1 MVWLIFHQSE
11 CQDEEFFR
19 QFSLRFRERLLSVS
33 LSGPSWA
40 RVALDFIY
48 ATLQFLGDVRTRL
61 SVTSTSSPRL
71 LRGCRHVAS
80 PWSGWTGS
88 ARTSQGSQSQAS
100 IIIVV
105 LTIHLSEERQCD
117 PDLSFLF
124 NVSNTM
130 VTTVERSVA
139 CSRLRDSRVRWIEK
153 AQAKR
158 SGTRGPNNSAFQ
170 PLSQSRPPLTVP
182 SRFIRSV
189 SLKMLNVGH

>member
-1 MVWLIFHQSE
+1 MPRWRI
-11 CQDEEFFR
+11 FR
-19 QFSLRFRERLLSVS
+19 QFSLRFRKRLLSVS

-88 ARTSQGSQSQAS
+88 ARTSQGSQSPAS

-130 VTTVERSVA
+130 PVPGSEIVGSAELRKH
-139 CSRLRDSRVRWIEK
+139 RLRDQGPGNLTTQPSNRSHRVDHR
-153 AQAKR
+153 
-158 SGTRGPNNSAFQ
+158 
-170 PLSQSRPPLTVP
+170 
-182 SRFIRSV
+182 
-189 SLKMLNVGH
+189 